1 MANKKIPSRQQ
12 GFSLIEL
19 VIGMA
24 IFLLVLLAI
33 YQLFDTGSA
42 TYRSGQRKVDVQQNA
57 RVALDEIVRQFRMAG
72 YYPEN
77 YDASLGPPALG
88 NDLVNPRPIHVAMS
102 NALAVYGDLDATC
115 DLTQAQL
122 PGQSCPANSSS
133 VFLYCV
139 ETDKPNRKVYFRRIK
154 GPTGNVNS
162 YQCAANPGPGVAS
175 DILAELADL
184 TYTGNSD
191 AIIDG
196 TAWLTLTYYDTTNT
210 LIPVPANNGLDNEA
224 LAAIPA
230 FGSTANRGIVRT
242 VVVTL
247 VLREEMAHQAP
258 QIYSLTSSI
267 RLRNINANW

>member
-1 MANKKIPSRQQ
+1 MDNNRIPSRQQ
-12 GFSLIEL
+12 GFSLVEL

-24 IFLLVLLAI
+24 IFLLVLIAI

-57 RVALDEIVRQFRMAG
+57 RVALDEVVRQFRMAG

-77 YDASLGPPALG
+77 YDASLGVPPLG
-88 NDLVNPRPIHVAMS
+88 NDLVTPRALHVAAS
-102 NALAVYGDLDATC
+102 TGLAVYGDLDATC
-115 DLTQAQL
+115 DLTN
-122 PGQSCPANSSS
+122 PTNPTPFSCPANSSS

-139 ETDKPNRKVYFRRIK
+139 ETDKPNRKVNMRRVK
-154 GPTGNVNS
+154 GNAGILSS
-162 YQCAANPGPGVAS
+162 YQCAAG

-184 TYTGNSD
+184 TYAPNSD
-191 AIIDG
+191 TIIDG
-196 TAWLTLTYYDTTNT
+196 TAWLTFSYYDTNNT
-210 LIPVPANNGLDNEA
+210 LIPVPAGSGLDNEP
-224 LAAIPA
+224 LGAIPT
-230 FGSTANRGIVRT
+230 FGSTANRGNVRT
-242 VVVTL
+242 VVITL